1 MVVSAAGLPLPVA
14 AAISNGLLFLLIGGM
29 AGSCDADMLREKFT
43 TKMGYKGI
51 LAGLVSQF
59 VLLPLLGFLALT
71 ALPQSPATAI
81 ALLVVTT
88 SPGGGFSGFWCFAAN
103 ADLALSVAMTTAST
117 LVSVVALPLNLA
129 LYITTLYGRTVAVD
143 FVGLLTACVTVIL
156 AVATGYTLSR
166 HFPRRRQLV
175 ASIGQTAGVCL
186 MIFGA
191 LANGKSSDPAWGN
204 DPSWFAAVCLP
215 VVGGLLLAM
224 LLALVRPEPEPETE
238 RERRQHSSRVL
249 LHAPACG
256 VSWAISRPPSV
267 SCPALLLPPPSAPS
281 RVYLRV
287 YLRAYL
293 RAYLRVYLRVMQAI
307 KLPSPQAV
315 AVGIECCYQNTGLA
329 LTIALSA
336 MRPEDVGEASGVPIV
351 YGLVEIILIPAF
363 ALSCWKLGL
372 TYAPPEENVCKA
384 IVGNYQPSAADTG
397 EVDGSKDPR
406 RSEEPTAM
414 W

>member
-1 MVVSAAGLPLPVA
+1 M
-14 AAISNGLLFLLIGGM
+14 
-29 AGSCDADMLREKFT
+29 
-43 TKMGYKGI
+43 
-51 LAGLVSQF
+51 
-59 VLLPLLGFLALT
+59 
-71 ALPQSPATAI
+71 
-81 ALLVVTT
+81 TT
-88 SPGGGFSGFWCFAAN
+88 SPGGCSGFWCFAAN
-103 ADLALSVAMTTAST
+103 ADLALSVAMATAST
-117 LVSVVALPLNLA
+117 LVSVVALPLNLL

-267 SCPALLLPPPSAPS
+267 SCPALLLPPLSAPS
-281 RVYLRV
+281 RV
-287 YLRAYL
+287 
-293 RAYLRVYLRVMQAI
+293 YLRVYLRVMQAI

-336 MRPEDVGEASGVPIV
+336 MQPEDVGEGRRAHRVR
-351 YGLVEIILIPAF
+351 
-363 ALSCWKLGL
+363 
-372 TYAPPEENVCKA
+372 
-384 IVGNYQPSAADTG
+384 
-397 EVDGSKDPR
+397 PR
-406 RSEEPTAM
+406 RDHPPPRLRAQLLNSVSPMRAEECVQGHRG
-414 W
+414 